1 MEIKQFQLKFPVL
14 RGVLILLQAAVL
26 LFFSLVSSPEVIF
39 IVISLVLFL
48 LWVVTFYIEGV
59 YQAAD
64 IPILFLILGT
74 FTWGK
79 AFSLL
84 GIKVVNL
91 PLYVTEIVL
100 VVSLGLL
107 FLERKSL
114 KKLGNEWRLPL
125 PKGLAAAMA
134 AYFLLGMLY
143 LVIGVMVNGFPA
155 LRDIVF
161 CLYLLFLFITLS
173 LLGNPARIKKL
184 MPMMMLAVI
193 FLLFTSLIIF
203 FTYSSG
209 SSFRAFIKEIKMTN
223 LGLYCGLIVM
233 FGLSFFTF
241 VKKKKRLLVGIFTY
255 LGFLFVV
262 MAEVRA
268 AWAGM
273 LVSLILLC
281 ILMGFYIFKAKKGV
295 LLLGIFIYLG
305 FLAIVIVKV
314 KPAWASIL
322 LSLILLII
330 LSIFLKKKF
339 EIFSFILVFSLI
351 LALVI
356 VSIVLID
363 YFGLGVQKDKLA
375 SLTEQVDSLTRR
387 IKPVSMPAANIKW
400 RLGIWKQTLDEIK
413 EYPIFGWGYG
423 TQIDYEIWKKQLSWL
438 KAIGA
443 NTGILPPH
451 NHLIAITYKMG
462 LVGLALFLFINFR
475 VFFYGLFYIKKC
487 KSGFNRRFL
496 IASLAGLVYWHG
508 MAFFFDVL
516 ESPPT
521 GIFLWILLGCILA
534 VVYVDRRA

>member
-1 MEIKQFQLKFPVL
+1 MVEKLETKHFQLKFPVL
-14 RGVLILLQAAVL
+14 RGLLLGLLAVVVLVFSFVSIPKVGFAVILIML
-26 LFFSLVSSPEVIF
+26 L
-39 IVISLVLFL
+39 L
-48 LWVVTFYIEGV
+48 LWTVTFYLEGV
-59 YQAAD
+59 YRAAD

-84 GIKVVNL
+84 GINVANL
-91 PLYVTEIVL
+91 PLYVTDIVL
-100 VVSLGLL
+100 AVSLGLL
-107 FLERKSL
+107 FLESKSL

-143 LVIGVMVNGFPA
+143 LVIGVMGNGFLA

-173 LLGNPARIKKL
+173 LLGNPAKIKKL
-184 MPMMMLAVI
+184 LPMMMLAVI
-193 FLLFTSLIIF
+193 FLLLTSLIIF
-203 FTYSSG
+203 FTYSSD
-209 SSFRAFIKEIKMTN
+209 SSFRVFIKEIKMTN

-233 FGLSFFTF
+233 FGLSFYTF
-241 VKKKKRLLVGIFTY
+241 VKKKKRLLVGIFIY

-273 LVSLILLC
+273 LAALILLG
-281 ILMGFYIFKAKKGV
+281 ILLKKEFK
-295 LLLGIFIYLG
+295 IFILI
-305 FLAIVIVKV
+305 FLLVLV
-314 KPAWASIL
+314 
-322 LSLILLII
+322 
-330 LSIFLKKKF
+330 SIF
-339 EIFSFILVFSLI
+339 I
-351 LALVI
+351 
-356 VSIVLID
+356 ID
-363 YFGLGVQKDKLA
+363 YFDLGVQKDKLTSVA
-375 SLTEQVDSLTRR
+375 EQLKSMTQRR
-387 IKPVSMPAANIKW
+387 HQDTMPAANIKW
-400 RLGIWKQTLDEIK
+400 RLDIWKQTIDEIK

-423 TQIDYEIWKKQLSWL
+423 TQIDYEIWTKKLSWL

-475 VFFYGLFYIKKC
+475 VFFYGLRYIKKC
-487 KSGFNRRFL
+487 KSEFNRRFL
-496 IASLAGLVYWHG
+496 IAGLAGLVYWHG

-521 GIFLWILLGCILA
+521 GIFLWILLGCILG
-534 VVYVDRRA
+534 VVYADRRA

>member
-1 MEIKQFQLKFPVL
+1 VVSGEKMVEKMETTHFQLKFPVL
-14 RGVLILLQAAVL
+14 RGLLLGLLAGVVLVFSFVSIPKPGFAVILIMLL
-26 LFFSLVSSPEVIF
+26 LF
-39 IVISLVLFL
+39 
-48 LWVVTFYIEGV
+48 WAVTFYLAGV

-84 GIKVVNL
+84 GINVANL
-91 PLYVTEIVL
+91 PLYVTDIVL
-100 VVSLGLL
+100 AVSLGLL

-125 PKGLAAAMA
+125 PKGLAAVMA

-143 LVIGVMVNGFPA
+143 LVIGVMGNGFLA

-161 CLYLLFLFITLS
+161 CLYLLFLFITLN

-184 MPMMMLAVI
+184 MPVMMLAVI
-193 FLLFTSLIIF
+193 FLLFTSLLIF
-203 FTYSSG
+203 FTYLPD
-209 SSFRAFIKEIKMTN
+209 SSFRDFIKEIKMTN

-233 FGLSFFTF
+233 FGLSFYTVF
-241 VKKKKRLLVGIFTY
+241 KKKVKLVAGIFIY

-273 LVSLILLC
+273 LVSLILLG
-281 ILMGFYIFKAKKGV
+281 ILLKKEFK
-295 LLLGIFIYLG
+295 IFILI
-305 FLAIVIVKV
+305 FLLVV
-314 KPAWASIL
+314 ASI
-322 LSLILLII
+322 
-330 LSIFLKKKF
+330 
-339 EIFSFILVFSLI
+339 FI
-351 LALVI
+351 
-356 VSIVLID
+356 ID
-363 YFGLGVQKDKLA
+363 YFDLGVQKDKLA
-375 SLTEQVDSLTRR
+375 SVAEQLKSITQRR
-387 IKPVSMPAANIKW
+387 HQDSMPAANIKW
-400 RLGIWKQTLDEIK
+400 RLDIWKQTIDEIK

-423 TQIDYEIWKKQLSWL
+423 TQIDYEIWTQQLSWL

-443 NTGILPPH
+443 NTGVLPPH

-475 VFFYGLFYIKKC
+475 VFFYGLGYIKKC
-487 KSGFNRRFL
+487 KSEFNRRFL

-521 GIFLWILLGCILA
+521 GIFLWILLGCILG
-534 VVYVDRRA
+534 VVYADRRA